1 MHNSSEDANA
11 VRNLRSALSVV
22 GVGWQPITGGNF
34 NFYCVR
40 EHSSNRK
47 AGLSVVRNAVS
58 CLLKTR

>member
-34 NFYCVR
+34 
-40 EHSSNRK
+40 K
-47 AGLSVVRNAVS
+47 
-58 CLLKTR
+58 LLLCKGAQQQQEGWSLCCKKCR